1 MLQIPFSVFLAVQA
15 ASAPAKPTPESLVPQ
30 ATPELATA
38 GPGWGFQYSPDGRQV
53 AWLTV
58 RDGKPLAPPG
68 SRPLDVII
76 ATIGEGP
83 RARTLHPDAD
93 WPDTT
98 TCAPAWLPDG
108 SALLVAYAALFET
121 DRRKTACVDLL
132 PAKMGDA
139 KQQMRIDGARV
150 ESLAVSRD
158 GKHRAVLVHEGYSGG
173 APKALVLHIFDG
185 AGAPLRK
192 VTIPQEDQS
201 RAAASISPDGT
212 TACVATG
219 VGLFVVG
226 LTAGEPRKIADG
238 GQVSIL
244 ATRPSWSDD
253 GKEVIAVAGGALVH
267 ASLESGQIRQFA
279 LKEPTE
285 GRPQDVVWLPGTRA
299 AAAAVHATV
308 KGGPAEPLV
317 GAGRAPKRGYVRLRL
332 VDLDTG
338 THRPF
343 PEIDAELAERGRL
356 SLPYVPRLSELMAR
370 PGR

>member
-1 MLQIPFSVFLAVQA
+1 MLQISFSVFVAFQA
-15 ASAPAKPTPESLVPQ
+15 ASAPAKPTPESLIPQ
-30 ATPELATA
+30 AAPELATA

-68 SRPLDVII
+68 SRPLDVVI

-108 SALLVAYAALFET
+108 SALLVAYVALFET
-121 DRRKTACVDLL
+121 DKRKTACVDLL
-132 PAKMGDA
+132 PARSGDA

-158 GKHRAVLVHEGYSGG
+158 GKRRAVLVDEDYSKGG
-173 APKALVLHIFDG
+173 PPTLVLHVFDG
-185 AGAPLRK
+185 AGAPVRK

-201 RAAASISPDGT
+201 RAAVSISPDNT
-212 TACVATG
+212 MACVATG
-219 VGLFVVG
+219 LGLFVVG
-226 LTAGEPRKIADG
+226 LDAGEPRKIADG
-238 GQVSIL
+238 GQASIL
-244 ATRPSWSDD
+244 ATQPSWSDD
-253 GKEVIAVAGGALVH
+253 GSEVIAVAGGALVH
-267 ASLESGQIRQFA
+267 ASLKGGLIRQFL
-279 LKEPTE
+279 LKEPAE
-285 GRPQDVVWLPGTRA
+285 GRPQDVVWLPGTRT

-317 GAGRAPKRGYVRLRL
+317 GPGRAPKRGYARLRL
-332 VDLDTG
+332 LDLDAG

-343 PEIDAELAERGRL
+343 PEIDAELIERGRL
-356 SLPYVPRLSELMAR
+356 TMPYVPRLSELMAR